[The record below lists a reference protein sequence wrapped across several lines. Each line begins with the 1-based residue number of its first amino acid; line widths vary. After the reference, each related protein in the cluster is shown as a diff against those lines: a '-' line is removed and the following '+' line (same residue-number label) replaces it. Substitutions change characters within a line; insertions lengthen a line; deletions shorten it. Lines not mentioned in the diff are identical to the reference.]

1 MRLVRKV
8 GNKRD
13 GRKRGGLLQIHAKW
27 IMSVLDYQLLVF
39 SLIVEIIY
47 FTPSLTLEDPN
58 LIDKLELIARRV
70 LGRLPFCTFSPIPIL
85 VGLEWEIWNSVYF
98 LFLFFIFTLNN
109 KIVILFCFQ
118 FMLYFERFIYKK
130 KLFTVSYKKIEKSI

>member
-70 LGRLPFCTFSPIPIL
+70 LGRLPFCTFSPIPSL
-85 VGLEWEIWNSVYF
+85 VGLVWEIWNSVYF
-98 LFLFFIFTLNN
+98 LFSLLITKLLSYFVFNLCCILKDSYIKKNYSLFLI
-109 KIVILFCFQ
+109 
-118 FMLYFERFIYKK
+118 KK
-130 KLFTVSYKKIEKSI
+130 